1 MPSSEDEA
9 LSETRFSN
17 MNPDVQ
23 TQRVMFDVVA
33 LPAGSFPD
41 EEDPNSVGS
50 GEVLNLRR
58 QLFADE
64 TTGEQ
69 EGAHEVTLP
78 SESNL
83 PSVDEMLEEI
93 TREPNYDDENINTT
107 RRRYRVSKRSH
118 KIEHP
123 SS

>member
-9 LSETRFSN
+9 LNETRFSN

-23 TQRVMFDVVA
+23 THRVMFDVAA

-41 EEDPNSVGS
+41 AEDANSVGS

-64 TTGEQ
+64 TSGEQ
-69 EGAHEVTLP
+69 EGTHEVTLP

-83 PSVDEMLEEI
+83 SSLDEMLEEI
-93 TREPNYDDENINTT
+93 TREANCDNENINAALGRTT
-107 RRRYRVSKRSH
+107 RRTRRYRVSYA
-118 KIEHP
+118 
-123 SS
+123 